1 MNGYLVG
8 VAASAVVLAGFV
20 APAALEAQVP
30 VTGQVVV
37 MPGGKP
43 LVGAE
48 VLIKAINRVV
58 RSDSAGVFLMD
69 SVPKGR
75 YLLEAQKP
83 GFRSFTSYIS
93 VQSAS
98 DPEYRIELTPAPA
111 MVASVVTTA
120 DAVVA
125 RMAGF
130 EERRAKKASGG
141 RFLVAKDF
149 QGNVGRPLADIL
161 ARVPGITIS
170 RGTAMPGAAYIG
182 NNRGM
187 DTMRP
192 ELLPKV
198 NAGDVARGANVGM
211 CYAAVIVNGVVMYDG
226 QGQQNLFDINSLP
239 TQDVIGMEY
248 YAGQAS
254 IPVQWSTMS
263 PTCGL
268 IAIWTKN

>member
-1 MNGYLVG
+1 MRHAGAAA
-8 VAASAVVLAGFV
+8 VAAVFATLG
-20 APAALEAQVP
+20 APRLMRAQVP
-30 VTGQVVV
+30 VTGQVVA

-43 LVGAE
+43 IAGAE
-48 VLIKAINRVV
+48 VRIKAISRSV
-58 RSDSAGVFLMD
+58 RTDSNGIFLMD

-75 YLLEAQKP
+75 YLVEAQKP
-83 GFRSFTSYIS
+83 GFRTFTTYFN

-98 DPEYRIELTPAPA
+98 DPEYRIELTAGA
-111 MVASVVTTA
+111 TMVASVVTTA
-120 DAVVA
+120 DAVSA
-125 RMAGF
+125 RLVGF
-130 EERRAKKASGG
+130 EERRAKKAGGG

-149 QGNVGRPLADIL
+149 EGHVGRPLADIL
-161 ARVPGITIS
+161 ARVPGISIS

-198 NAGDVARGANVGM
+198 NAGDVARGANTGM
-211 CYAAVIVNGVVMYDG
+211 CYAAVILNGVVMYDG
-226 QGQQNLFDINSLP
+226 QGQQNLFDINSIP
-239 TQDVIGMEY
+239 TQEVVGMEY